1 MVVFHPVLMMFVQD
15 ILEKNECALDFF
27 FFFLKSLALWQGQT
41 HYLFIS
47 VGKRCGGER
56 QNF

>member
-1 MVVFHPVLMMFVQD
+1 MAVFHPVLMMFVQD
-15 ILEKNECALDFF
+15 ILEKNECAFDF

-41 HYLFIS
+41 HDLFIS
-47 VGKRCGGER
+47 VGKSCGDEG